1 MNGLMQSGY
10 LKEMKNSQ
18 NVAYVLE
25 NENTF
30 MQTGYKVLKNQE
42 KNRFIKCVK
51 VKYNGKIKLL
61 YFTAGYKS
69 LNNIIHNIDGDTFVG
84 IITSLLHSVIE
95 IKNNGF
101 LLCQNLDLSLDKIF
115 VDQNTM
121 SVCLIYL
128 PINVPPIDMATF
140 ENELRTQLIKLITS
154 VPMLETPKI
163 NTISS
168 YLSNGTLSL
177 EELYKK
183 IYEQT
188 GDIYRK
194 RSSLQEKINKDIS
207 EDKKINGGAQPV
219 LTVTAINGPAELMFK
234 INKNEFVIGRN
245 PATTDG
251 TVTYNKAIGRRHCK
265 FIYENNNYYIVDLNS
280 ANGTYV
286 NNKRIAP
293 MQPHLVKNGDSI
305 RLANSDFVIAF

>member
-1 MNGLMQSGY
+1 MNGLMKSGY
-10 LKEMKNSQ
+10 LKEIKGSQ

-42 KNRFIKCVK
+42 KNRFIKCAK

-61 YFTAGYKS
+61 YFTSGYKS
-69 LNNIIHNIDGDTFVG
+69 LSHIIHSIDGDTFVG

-128 PINVPPIDMATF
+128 PINVPPIDMVTF

-154 VPMLETPKI
+154 VPMLATPKI
-163 NTISS
+163 NTVSS
-168 YLSNGTLSL
+168 YLSNGALSL

-188 GDIYRK
+188 GGIYRK
-194 RSSLQEKINKDIS
+194 SISSSDGNNRDMSSDLKNDVGS
-207 EDKKINGGAQPV
+207 QPV
-219 LTVTAINGPAELMFK
+219 LTFTSANGSADLMFK
-234 INKNEFVIGRN
+234 VNKPEFVIGRN
-245 PATTDG
+245 QATTDG
-251 TVTYNKAIGRRHCK
+251 AVTYNKAIGRMHCK

-305 RLANSDFVIAF
+305 RLANSDFAIAF